1 MAREA
6 YGRIISLI
14 LRAAKI
20 ARSVGI
26 QNILQPG
33 LVKEMI
39 IADILGHE
47 LITEKRGADARDPED
62 QSILYEYLSCLEGGA
77 GQLDRMFKEPEE
89 KRAQS
94 LERIWR
100 NKMVYLAVFYRKN
113 QLKVKVLYEIEPSIV
128 VKETERQLDWS
139 GNSVSH
145 VGFSERWVRNNG
157 KVIYED
163 QGNLE
168 GPQ

>member
-1 MAREA
+1 
-6 YGRIISLI
+6 
-14 LRAAKI
+14 
-20 ARSVGI
+20 
-26 QNILQPG
+26 
-33 LVKEMI
+33 
-39 IADILGHE
+39 
-47 LITEKRGADARDPED
+47 
-62 QSILYEYLSCLEGGA
+62 
-77 GQLDRMFKEPEE
+77 MFKEPEE

-157 KVIYED
+157 EIVYED
-163 QGNLE
+163 KGNLE

>member
-20 ARSVGI
+20 ARSVGV

-77 GQLDRMFKEPEE
+77 
-89 KRAQS
+89 
-94 LERIWR
+94 
-100 NKMVYLAVFYRKN
+100 
-113 QLKVKVLYEIEPSIV
+113 
-128 VKETERQLDWS
+128 
-139 GNSVSH
+139 
-145 VGFSERWVRNNG
+145 
-157 KVIYED
+157 
-163 QGNLE
+163 
-168 GPQ
+168 